1 MKVQFAQRLLATR
14 GGTIAVS
21 ALAAVLAAVVFV
33 AYLSRYRTSLKSSS
47 EPVTVL
53 EAKSLIEKGTPGN
66 IVGTQDL
73 FQKTTTPKGEV
84 QEGAISD
91 PDSLRGLVAVDDI
104 YPGEQLTLS
113 DFTTVPADAIVNKI
127 AGEERAISVPLDSA
141 HGMVGSIDPGD
152 HIDVYGAFNVRRLN
166 RDGSVD
172 PNSAERPVLKL
183 LVEDVTVLTAPED
196 AKKGFGAG
204 AAEKTNITLKV
215 TDQQAADIAF
225 ATENGKVWI
234 FLRPKTGAAP
244 SAPDI
249 VTLETVLFG
258 VKSVAAVRSF
268 GGKP

>member
-33 AYLSRYRTSLKSSS
+33 AYLSRYRTSLKTSS
-47 EPVTVL
+47 EPITVL
-53 EAKSLIEKGTPGN
+53 EAKSFIEKGTPGN

-91 PDSLRGLVAVDDI
+91 PESLRGLVAVDDI

-113 DFTTVPADAIVNKI
+113 DAIVNKI
-127 AGEERAISVPLDSA
+127 AGEERAIAVPLDSA

-166 RDGSVD
+166 HDGSVD